1 MKEYLK
7 KQLNEQQYKAAL
19 HLDTASLILAWAG
32 SGKTRTLIY
41 KVAYMLQQGIPA
53 EEILAVT
60 FTNKASNEMKER
72 LQEIWES
79 LANGVANEVIDEI
92 EDDFDSMISDSI
104 QKTGNSTINIPRNL
118 FRIGTF
124 HSIFL
129 KILKRDIKELNPI
142 LNRDY
147 NTNFNIYDMGDIAGI
162 IRWILKDLNLKDSY
176 TPREIQWYISRA
188 KNAGMTA
195 NDYMRQSSDDDVEI
209 IAKIYAKY
217 EKQLWQSNSL
227 DFDDLL
233 LLPHILFKNNS
244 MILEKR
250 KSKFKYILVDEAQDS
265 NKIQF
270 ELMYMLSGSDWN
282 ITLIWDDFQS
292 IYWWRWAVI
301 DEFLNS
307 KKHWPELK
315 IFKLEINYRSA
326 KTVVEAGNAIIA
338 NNKNQFK
345 KNLKSHTDE
354 EEKIKIIRFDTDID
368 EAIEVIDLIKK
379 FKEEKKKKW
388 SDFAILYRM
397 NAQSQPFEQI
407 LLTENIPYK
416 IWWGFKFYE
425 RREVKDILAYIKY
438 MINPNDA
445 VSLERIINVPNRKI
459 WTTSI
464 NKMKQ
469 FAINNDLLLND
480 IVKNPEWAWLGPA
493 AVNKIKW
500 FTTTIKF
507 LEAQLS
513 GSTPAEF
520 IKNVTNQ
527 IRYEDYMKKQFGEDD
542 AKEKMEN
549 IGQLINTAS
558 TFDKVGIEW
567 LLEYIEDIT
576 LMIDLEEKSQET
588 PDSVQLMTVH
598 ASKWLEFNTV
608 FIVWLEENIFPLPKA
623 RMEPKELEEERRLMY
638 VAITRSERWLVLTY
652 ADSRRQYGSI
662 KYNSPSRFLKEI
674 PIELTSNY
682 SNTGEKG
689 KQKNKFNPWDDINHK
704 LFWPGK
710 ILEAFDNIAVVKFLK
725 VGVKKID
732 MRFLN
737 KA

>member
-7 KQLNEQQYKAAL
+7 KQLNKQQYKAAI
-19 HLDTASLILAWAG
+19 HLDTASLILAGAG

-72 LQEIWES
+72 LQEIWEALS
-79 LANGVANEVIDEI
+79 NGAANDPINEEV
-92 EDDFDSMISDSI
+92 DDFDSMISDSI
-104 QKTGNSTINIPRNL
+104 TKSKNSNINIPRNL

-129 KILKRDIKELNPI
+129 KILKKDIKELNPI

-147 NTNFNIYDMGDIAGI
+147 NTNFNIYDTGDINSI

-176 TPREIQWYISRA
+176 TPREIQGYISRA

-195 NDYMRQSSDDDVEI
+195 NDYMRESSDDDVEI
-209 IAKIYAKY
+209 IGKIYGKY

-233 LLPHILFKNNS
+233 LLPYILFKNDPDTLN
-244 MILEKR
+244 KR
-250 KSKFKYILVDEAQDS
+250 KSRFKYILVDEAQDS

-270 ELMYMLSGSDWN
+270 ELMHMLSGSDGN
-282 ITLIWDDFQS
+282 ITLIGDDFQS

-307 KKHWPELK
+307 KKHWPALEV
-315 IFKLEINYRSA
+315 FKLEINYRSA
-326 KTVVEAGNAIIA
+326 KTVVEAWNAIIA

-354 EEKIKIIRFDTDID
+354 EEKIKIIRFDSDID
-368 EAIEVIDLIKK
+368 EALEVVELIKK
-379 FKEEKKKKW
+379 FKEEKNKKW

-459 WTTSI
+459 WATSI

-469 FAINNDLLLND
+469 FAINNDVLLND
-480 IVKNPEWAWLGPA
+480 VIQNPDGAGLGPA
-493 AVNKIKW
+493 AVNNIKG

-507 LEAQLS
+507 LEARLPQA
-513 GSTPAEF
+513 TPAEF
-520 IKNVTNQ
+520 IKNITNQ
-527 IRYEDYMKKQFGEDD
+527 IRYEDYIKKLFGEDT

-549 IGQLINTAS
+549 IWQLINTAS
-558 TFDKVGIEW
+558 SFEKTGVEW

-576 LMIDLEEKSQET
+576 LMIDLEERSQET

-598 ASKWLEFNTV
+598 ASKGLEFDTV
-608 FIVWLEENIFPLPKA
+608 FIVGLEENIFPLPKA

-638 VAITRSERWLVLTY
+638 VAITRSKKWLVLTY
-652 ADSRRQYGSI
+652 ADSRRQYGSL

-674 PIELTSNY
+674 PEELCANY
-682 SNTGEKG
+682 ASTGENWEK
-689 KQKNKFNPWDDINHK
+689 KSKFAVGENINHK
-704 LFWPGK
+704 LFGAGK
-710 ILEAFDNIAVVKFLK
+710 ILEIFDNVAVVRFLE
-725 VGVKKID
+725 VWVKKID

>member
-19 HLDTASLILAWAG
+19 HLDTASLILAGAG

-72 LQEIWES
+72 LQEIWEALS
-79 LANGVANEVIDEI
+79 NGVANDTSKDDV
-92 EDDFDSMISDSI
+92 DDFDSMISDSI
-104 QKTGNSTINIPRNL
+104 TKTGNSTINIPRNL

-129 KILKRDIKELNPI
+129 KVLKKDIKELNPI
-142 LNRDY
+142 LDRNY
-147 NTNFNIYDMGDIAGI
+147 NTNFNIYDMGDIGGI
-162 IRWILKDLNLKDSY
+162 IRWILKDLHLKDSY
-176 TPREIQWYISRA
+176 TPREVQWHISRA

-195 NDYMRQSSDDDVEI
+195 DDYMRQSSDDDVEI
-209 IAKIYAKY
+209 IGKIYAKY

-244 MILEKR
+244 EVLNKR

-270 ELMYMLSGSDWN
+270 ELMHMLSGSDGN

-301 DEFLNS
+301 EEFLNS
-307 KKHWPELK
+307 KKHWPALEV
-315 IFKLEINYRSA
+315 FKLEINYRSA
-326 KTVVEAGNAIIA
+326 KTIVEAGNAIIA

-345 KNLKSHTDE
+345 KNLRSHTDE

-368 EAIEVIDLIKK
+368 EAIQVIDLIQK

-425 RREVKDILAYIKY
+425 RKEVKDILAYIKY

-459 WTTSI
+459 WATSI

-469 FAINNDLLLND
+469 VAIDNDVLLND
-480 IVKNPEWAWLGPA
+480 VVQNPEWAWLGPA
-493 AVNKIKW
+493 ATNNIKW

-507 LEAQLS
+507 LEAHLS
-513 GSTPAEF
+513 KATPAEF
-520 IKNVTNQ
+520 IKNVASQ
-527 IRYEDYMKKQFGEDD
+527 IRYEDYMKKQFWEDD

-549 IGQLINTAS
+549 IWQLINTAS
-558 TFDKVGIEW
+558 TFDKLGVEW
-567 LLEYIEDIT
+567 LLEYIGDIT
-576 LMIDLEEKSQET
+576 LMIDLEERSQET

-623 RMEPKELEEERRLMY
+623 RMDPKELEEERRLMY
-638 VAITRSERWLVLTY
+638 VAITRSKKGLVLTHT
-652 ADSRRQYGSI
+652 DSRRQYWSI

-674 PIELTSNY
+674 PVELCANY
-682 SNTGEKG
+682 ASTGEEWKW
-689 KQKNKFNPWDDINHK
+689 KSKFNAWENIKHK
-704 LFWPGK
+704 LFGPWK
-710 ILEAFDNIAVVKFLK
+710 ILEIFENIAVVKFLQ

-732 MRFLN
+732 MRFLD